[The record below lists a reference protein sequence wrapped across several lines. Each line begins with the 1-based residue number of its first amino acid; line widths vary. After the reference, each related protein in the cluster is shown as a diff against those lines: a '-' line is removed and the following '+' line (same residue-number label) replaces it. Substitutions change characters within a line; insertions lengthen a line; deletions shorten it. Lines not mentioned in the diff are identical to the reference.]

1 MKRRLL
7 LIGIAVDQLLY
18 VLLTLG
24 AGSPDET
31 LSAAAWRTE
40 RDGKWLGR
48 AFRPLIDA
56 LFWPFERH
64 HCRAAFESEKLG
76 RHLPP
81 EYQEVKQTKG
91 KKHG

>member
-1 MKRRLL
+1 MKQRLL
-7 LIGIAVDQLLY
+7 HIGIAVDQLLY

-40 RDGKWLGR
+40 QAGKWLGR
-48 AFRPLIDA
+48 VFRPLIDA
-56 LFWPFERH
+56 LFWPFERE

-81 EYQEVKQTKG
+81 EYRSEV
-91 KKHG
+91 HL

>member
-1 MKRRLL
+1 MKQRLL
-7 LIGIAVDQLLY
+7 HIGIAVDQLLY

-48 AFRPLIDA
+48 IFRPLIDA
-56 LFWPFERH
+56 LFWFDPD
-64 HCRAAFESEKLG
+64 HCRNSFESEVNRL
-76 RHLPP
+76 HLPK
-81 EYQEVKQTKG
+81 EYREAG
-91 KKHG
+91 L

>member
-1 MKRRLL
+1 MRQRLL
-7 LIGIAVDQLLY
+7 HIGIAVDQLLY

-31 LSAAAWRTE
+31 LSAAAYRTE

-48 AFRPLIDA
+48 VFRPLIDA
-56 LFWPFERH
+56 LFLPFELD

-76 RHLPP
+76 RHLPK
-81 EYQEVKQTKG
+81 EYRP
-91 KKHG
+91 

>member
-1 MKRRLL
+1 MKQRLL
-7 LIGIAVDQLLY
+7 HIGIAVDQLLY

-40 RDGKWLGR
+40 RAGKWLGR
-48 AFRPLIDA
+48 VFRPLIDA
-56 LFWPFERH
+56 LFWPFERN

-76 RHLPP
+76 RHLPK
-81 EYQEVKQTKG
+81 EYRP
-91 KKHG
+91 